1 MQGLQQANSMDGFIY
16 NEVQNARYTFWRQNL
31 IKLCDSRTYYN
42 ISDSILNRQISTMR
56 NGEMKSQMG

>member
-42 ISDSILNRQISTMR
+42 ISDSILNR
-56 NGEMKSQMG
+56 